1 MAIKKGY
8 TYFLGACILW
18 ISTPAISYNTLFDI
32 KGGIKMS
39 TCEVL
44 SSEVL
49 YITLGDAVL
58 GKNLFGEYVGST
70 SEKADWDVVLDC
82 PKGVPISTY
91 FTGTPV
97 GTLRTVAEL
106 DKVSDAAKGFGVE
119 TEVSINGG
127 DWSVVDIARKNN
139 HLSSSEEGAYTMN
152 FRSYYKQT
160 SNDVSPGS
168 ANATMSL
175 EIIYN

>member
-1 MAIKKGY
+1 MMTKKGY
-8 TYFLGACILW
+8 TYFIGAY
-18 ISTPAISYNTLFDI
+18 ISLISSPALSYDTLFDI

-44 SSEVL
+44 SSEIQNIV
-49 YITLGDAVL
+49 LGDMVL
-58 GKNLFGEYVGST
+58 GKDGFGDYVGST

-82 PKGVPISTY
+82 PKGVPISTFFNG
-91 FTGTPV
+91 FTV

-106 DKVSDAAKGFGVE
+106 DKASDMVKGFGVE
-119 TEVSINGG
+119 TEISINGG

-139 HLSSSEEGAYTMN
+139 HLSSTEEGIYTMN

-160 SNDVSPGS
+160 NNDVSPGS